1 MNEIVDRERNRDK
14 KMEELAFVLLETKA
28 TLRSVQK
35 ETRENSLELKS
46 KNILINGITEK
57 QDENPLTTAT
67 KFLPK
72 LPLFHLCPS

>member
-1 MNEIVDRERNRDK
+1 MNEIVGRERNMDK
-14 KMEELAFVLLETKA
+14 KMEELAFVLLDEGN
-28 TLRSVQK
+28 LRSVQK